1 LEIRKA
7 LVVSRNEGKIAR
19 LSIMNTDDW
28 RKVNEIVADVLDMD
42 PGSRR
47 KYLKE
52 AIPSNS
58 EIERE
63 VLSLLDGEIEADD
76 LFGSP
81 AVANFADLLTS
92 EEAPEALAGQTLGN
106 YKIIREI
113 GWGGMGAVYLAER
126 TDGVFEQNV
135 ALKLLKREF
144 NTSALRRYFQ
154 QERAILA
161 ALQHPNIAR
170 LLDAGTTDDK
180 VPFIVMEYVDGLPI
194 DEYCSVNDL
203 SLSERLDLF
212 RDVCTAVDFAHRS
225 LIIHRDLKPSNI
237 LVTADGTVKL
247 LDFGISKILSEN
259 TEDNGSRTITRLGV
273 MTPSYASPE
282 QLKNESVT
290 TATDVYSLGVIL
302 YELLCGVLPF
312 EGRKSDV
319 FDTGKFALEAEPPLP
334 SSVVSGFTVDGVPEL
349 SHSPRETD
357 RGHIRT
363 TSPRIRA
370 VKAQQLRGDL
380 DNIMTKALRHEPE
393 RRYASVAKFSE
404 DIGRYQSGFP
414 VEARPDTFRYRAH
427 KFMSRNVTGVAA
439 AALVTIAILSGI
451 GATLWQ
457 SRVAAAERDRAR
469 QEADKAQK
477 INAYLQNVL
486 NFSNPHWLSSNP
498 KRNRDATIAQAMD
511 EALKTIDT
519 DLAGDPEIQAE
530 ILFTLCQSYATQGDF
545 SKSNSLA
552 LRAIEKFDEAL
563 GPGNVRSMQAS
574 VILAD
579 TQYLSGQFDEAE
591 ANYLKAID
599 YFRERYPTD
608 PTAIKWLTIALNDQG
623 NVDIIRGKFQIA
635 TERIRESV
643 SLAEQITGRD
653 RYVLPT
659 VLTNLATALQYLNDY
674 EGSAE
679 YSARSLAVMREQG
692 SDQKLEGGIAHLTIG
707 KAQNMIGNYEL
718 AAQHLELA
726 DQIFTSSVGDDN
738 AYTLN
743 NRYHKANN
751 LFKRGQT
758 AESLVLIEETIS
770 RQKALFPKGHFSLCF
785 SQRLLGEILTKQG
798 KLKDGEQELRT
809 ALDFMAASVSEPNHE
824 ISFIKTTLGENLIAQ
839 NRAAEALDVLNSALN
854 GFLSTRGDNN
864 FFTDRCRELIRAAKV
879 KLAA

>member
-1 LEIRKA
+1 MKPE
-7 LVVSRNEGKIAR
+7 
-19 LSIMNTDDW
+19 DW
-28 RKVNEIVADVLDMD
+28 NKVNEILSDVLELDT
-42 PGSRR
+42 GARR
-47 KYLKE
+47 GYIKE
-52 AIPSNS
+52 KCASSP

-63 VLSLLDGEIEADD
+63 VLSLLDGEVDADD

-81 AVANFADLLTS
+81 AVEDFADLIEPRK
-92 EEAPEALAGQTLGN
+92 EEPEALAGQTLGN
-106 YKIIREI
+106 YRIIREL

-126 TDGVFEQNV
+126 TDGAFEQQV

-161 ALQHPNIAR
+161 TLQHPNIAR
-170 LLDAGTTDDK
+170 LLDAGTTEDK

-194 DEYCSVNDL
+194 DEYCSINDL

-212 RDVCTAVDFAHRS
+212 REVCTAVDFAHRS

-237 LVTADGTVKL
+237 LVTSDGSVKL

-259 TEDNGSRTITRLGV
+259 VDGNASRTITRLGV

-302 YELLCGVLPF
+302 YELLCGVRPF
-312 EGRKSDV
+312 EGRDSDI
-319 FDTGKFALEAEPPLP
+319 FDTGRFALDAEPPLP
-334 SSVVSGFTVDGVPEL
+334 SAVVSGSTVDRPSAL
-349 SHSPRETD
+349 PRDPRDTD
-357 RGHIRT
+357 HGLARNT
-363 TSPRIRA
+363 APRIRA
-370 VKAQQLRGDL
+370 IKPQQLRGDL
-380 DNIMTKALRHEPE
+380 DNIITKALKREPE
-393 RRYASVAKFSE
+393 RRYASVANFSE

-414 VEARPDTFRYRAH
+414 VQARPDTFRYRAH
-427 KFMSRNVTGVAA
+427 KFINRNVTGVAA
-439 AALVTIAILSGI
+439 AAVVMVAIMAGI

-457 SRVAAAERDRAR
+457 SSVAAAERDRAQ

-519 DLAGDPEIQAE
+519 DLAGEPEIQAE

-552 LRAIEKFDEAL
+552 RRAIEKFDEAL
-563 GPGNVRSMQAS
+563 GPGNVKSMQAS
-574 VILAD
+574 VILGD
-579 TQYLSGQFDEAE
+579 TLYLSGQFDEAE
-591 ANYLKAID
+591 ENYLRAID

-623 NVDIIRGKFQIA
+623 NVDIIRGKFEIA
-635 TERIRESV
+635 VARIRESV

-679 YSARSLAVMREQG
+679 YSARSLTVMREQG

-707 KAQNMIGNYEL
+707 KAQNMIKNYEL
-718 AAQHLELA
+718 AAHHLEIA
-726 DQIFTSSVGDDN
+726 DQIFTSSVGDEN

-751 LFKRGQT
+751 LLKRGRT
-758 AESLVLIEETIS
+758 AEALALVETTIAQ
-770 RQKALFPKGHFSLCF
+770 QKALFPKGHFTISF
-785 SQRLLGEILTKQG
+785 SQRLLGEILTRTG
-798 KLKDGEQELRT
+798 KEKEGEQVLRT
-809 ALDFMAASVSEPNHE
+809 ALDFMSASVSEPNHE

-839 NRAAEALDVLNSALN
+839 NRPAEARDLLNSALN
-854 GFLSTRGDNN
+854 GFLATRGDNN
-864 FFTDRCRELIRAAKV
+864 FFTDRCRELIKAAEA
-879 KLAA
+879 KLGE